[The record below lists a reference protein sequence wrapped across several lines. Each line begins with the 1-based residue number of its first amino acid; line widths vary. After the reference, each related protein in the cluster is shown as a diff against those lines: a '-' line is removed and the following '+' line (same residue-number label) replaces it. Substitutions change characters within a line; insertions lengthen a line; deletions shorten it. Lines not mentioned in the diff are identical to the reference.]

1 MAESFNNKLT
11 SSTGIVTTTTV
22 ASIGAAG
29 TTISG
34 ISTSGISVGDMVDN
48 VFFRGG
54 TKVYSVATTSV
65 IVDKDKTSTNTTTAL
80 NQVVNFMGPT
90 TVYTASSKSILVGG
104 TFANLTDNSVSL
116 YLEIGIGNTLVNLA
130 NDIPVP
136 TGSSFVISDA
146 GKTILTPNQEI
157 RVYSNTDNSL
167 DVSLSILEGVA

>member
-11 SSTGIVTTTTV
+11 SSAGIVTTTTV

-34 ISTSGISVGDMVDN
+34 ISTSGISVGDMVDT

-54 TKVYSVATTSV
+54 TKVYSIATTSV
-65 IVDKDKTSTNTTTAL
+65 IVDKTSTNTTTAS

>member
-11 SSTGIVTTTTV
+11 SSAGIVTTTTV

-34 ISTSGISVGDMVDN
+34 ISTNGISVGDMVDTT
-48 VFFRGG
+48 FFRGA
-54 TKVYSVATTSV
+54 TKVYSIGAGSV
-65 IVDKDKTSTNTTTAL
+65 LVDKASTNNSTASNQHVTFMGLTTA
-80 NQVVNFMGPT
+80 
-90 TVYTASSKSILVGG
+90 YTASGKAILVGG
-104 TFANLTDNSVSL
+104 TFANLTNNSINLFV
-116 YLEIGIGNTLVNLA
+116 EIGIGNTFANIA

-146 GKTILTPNQEI
+146 GKTILKPNEQI
-157 RVYSNTDNSL
+157 RVYCDTANAL